1 VQTATTTT
9 AIIVLRSDVLA
20 RIRQHYEADDTI
32 AVFDAADAAPPVTV
46 VSARAQ
52 MLLLVE
58 RSFAESPVGM
68 EFLERFREAHP
79 STEIRV
85 LTEAPGGLPTLL
97 EQPPS
102 HPAHLALR
110 AASQPLRHAPG
121 RRAPR
126 VNMPP
131 DTTAIVN
138 GVTVRLVNIS
148 EHGAQVLSPE
158 VLKPGEHVHARLPDT
173 PRRRAIVVW
182 SAFEMLRDT
191 NRPGYRAGLSFG

>member
-1 VQTATTTT
+1 MPIATTT
-9 AIIVLRSDVLA
+9 AMILVRPDVLA
-20 RIRQHYEADDTI
+20 RVREHFDDDESI
-32 AVFDAADAAPPVTV
+32 AIFDAGDVVPPVTV
-46 VSARAQ
+46 VETVAQ

-58 RSFAESPVGM
+58 RTFAENPTGM
-68 EFLERFREAHP
+68 EFLERFREANP
-79 STEIRV
+79 VTEIRM
-85 LTEAPGGLPTLL
+85 LNEMPGGMPSLL

-110 AASQPLRHAPG
+110 TASQPLRRTPG

-138 GVTVRLVNIS
+138 GVLVQLVNIS

-158 VLKPGEHVHARLPDT
+158 ILKPGEHVHARLPDT
-173 PRRRAIVVW
+173 PRRRAVVVW
-182 SAFEMLRDT
+182 SAFEMLQHT
-191 NRPGYRAGLSFG
+191 NRPGYRAGLSFA

>member
-1 VQTATTTT
+1 VTPATSTAL
-9 AIIVLRSDVLA
+9 ILVRPDILA
-20 RIRQHYEADDTI
+20 RVRQHFEADESI
-32 AVFDAADAAPPVTV
+32 AVFDAADNLPSVTV
-46 VSARAQ
+46 VQATAQ

-58 RSFAESPVGM
+58 RQFGENAAGI
-68 EFLERFREAHP
+68 EFLERFREANP
-79 STEIRV
+79 ETEIRV
-85 LTEAPGGLPTLL
+85 LSELPGGMPALL
-97 EQPPS
+97 EQAPT

-131 DTTAIVN
+131 DATAIVN

-173 PRRRAIVVW
+173 PRRRAVVVW

-191 NRPGYRAGLSFG
+191 NRPGYRAGLSFA